1 MNGAADR
8 AVTVV
13 IIGGTGDLAKRKLVP
28 ALCNLG
34 RKGRLPQTVNVI
46 GFGRSPLDDAA
57 YRELMWDG
65 VRTLGELDI
74 SRSEWERFAPCIS
87 YVRGDLND
95 QESYLALGRKVYEI
109 EGGGPA
115 DRLFYLSVAPEF
127 HGPAARGLQAA
138 GLTVG
143 DRAWRRVI
151 VEKPFGHD
159 EASARELNRT
169 IRTVFR
175 EDQVYRIDHYL
186 GKETVQNLL
195 VLRFANAIFEPVWNR
210 NYIDNV
216 QITVAESVAV
226 GARAA
231 YYDSS
236 GVVRDMVQNHLLQL
250 LCLVAM
256 EPPSSVDADAV
267 RERKADVLRAVRR
280 WSPHEFREHAAAA
293 QYEGYRGEPGV
304 APSSRTPTY
313 AAMRLY
319 IDNWRWQG
327 TPFYL
332 RSGKAL
338 AAKASEIVVQF
349 QRPPLSMFPRSG
361 DLDIAPNLLSI
372 CIQPDE
378 GIHLRIDAKT
388 PDAGF
393 VAEPVDLQF
402 HYRDRRE
409 ATELPEAYER
419 LIEDA
424 IAGDQ
429 GLFIRA
435 DQTEEAWSIVD
446 PLLRCWEAP
455 DAGALESYPRGSWGP
470 PGADRLLSG
479 DGAAWH
485 SLCGQHP

>member
-1 MNGAADR
+1 MNGAAKR
-8 AVTVV
+8 PVTVV
-13 IIGGTGDLAKRKLVP
+13 IIGGTGDLARRKLTP

-34 RKGRLPQTVNVI
+34 RRGRLPEAANLI
-46 GFGRSPLDDAA
+46 GFGRSPLDDAG
-57 YRELMWDG
+57 YRELLWEG
-65 VRTLGELDI
+65 VRTVGELDI
-74 SRSEWERFAPCIS
+74 ERSDWDRFAARVS
-87 YVRGDLND
+87 YVRGDLNAPA
-95 QESYLALGRKVYEI
+95 SYRALGERLREI
-109 EGGGPA
+109 EGGGSA

-127 HGPAARGLQAA
+127 HGAAVRGLRAA
-138 GLTVG
+138 GLTADDHG
-143 DRAWRRVI
+143 WRRVV

-169 IRTVFR
+169 IRGVFR

-195 VLRFANAIFEPVWNR
+195 VLRFANAVFEPVWNR
-210 NYIDNV
+210 NYVDNV

-226 GARAA
+226 GTRAG

-250 LCLVAM
+250 LCLIAM
-256 EPPSSVDADAV
+256 EPPSSVDAEAV
-267 RERKADVLRAVRR
+267 RERKADVLRSVRR
-280 WSPHEFREHAAAA
+280 WSPHEFRDHAVAAAYA
-293 QYEGYRGEPGV
+293 GYGDEPGV
-304 APSSRTPTY
+304 APDSRTPTY

-319 IDNWRWQG
+319 VDNWRWQG

-338 AAKASEIVVQF
+338 AAKVSEIVVQF
-349 QRPPLSMFPRSG
+349 RHPPLSMFPRSG
-361 DLDIAPNLLSI
+361 DLDVAPNLLSI
-372 CIQPDE
+372 CVQPDE
-378 GIHLRIDAKT
+378 GIHLRIDMKT

-393 VAEPVDLQF
+393 VAEAVDLQF
-402 HYRDRRE
+402 HYRDRRRS
-409 ATELPEAYER
+409 ADLPEAYER

-435 DQTEEAWSIVD
+435 DQIEEAWRIVD
-446 PLLRCWEAP
+446 PLLRCWEDP
-455 DAGALESYPRGSWGP
+455 GAGALESYPRGSWGP
-470 PGADRLLSG
+470 PGADLLLRG

-485 SLCGQHP
+485 ALCGRHP